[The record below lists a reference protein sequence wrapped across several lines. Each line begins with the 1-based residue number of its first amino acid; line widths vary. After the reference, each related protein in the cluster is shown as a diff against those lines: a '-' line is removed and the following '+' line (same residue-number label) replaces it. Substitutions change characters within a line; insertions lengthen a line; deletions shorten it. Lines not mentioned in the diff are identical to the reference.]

1 MSFEIWIAFALA
13 SLVLAISPGPD
24 NLFVLMQSA
33 LHGRAAG
40 LWVVLGLCS
49 GLVVH
54 TTAVVIGVAAL
65 VQESPLAFNLL
76 KLAGAAY
83 LLWLAWGAWRAP
95 VGEGGPAE
103 VPAASPARLW
113 LRGVVMNLTNPK
125 VLIFFLALF
134 PQFLNAAAPAAPQLV
149 LMGATF
155 IVATLL
161 VFGGIAWVAG
171 TARDRLTRPAV
182 QRWLNRSAAGVFAA
196 LALRLAAADV

>member
-1 MSFEIWIAFALA
+1 MSYEIWIAFALA

-54 TTAVVIGVAAL
+54 TTAVVIGVATL
-65 VQESPLAFNLL
+65 IQQSPLAFNLL
-76 KLAGAAY
+76 KFAGAAY

-103 VPAASPARLW
+103 VPSASPLRLW

-134 PQFLNAAAPAAPQLV
+134 PQFLDPAAPATPQLMV
-149 LMGATF
+149 MGATF
-155 IVATLL
+155 IGATLL
-161 VFGGIAWVAG
+161 VFGAIAWMAG

-182 QRWLNRSAAGVFAA
+182 QRWLNRGAAGVFAA
-196 LALRLAAADV
+196 LALRLAAAEV

>member
-1 MSFEIWIAFALA
+1 MSYEIWIAFALA
-13 SLVLAISPGPD
+13 SLVLAVSPGPD

-54 TTAVVIGVAAL
+54 TTAVVVGVATL
-65 VQESPLAFNLL
+65 IQQSPLAFNLL
-76 KLAGAAY
+76 KFAGAAY

-103 VPAASPARLW
+103 VPSASPFRLW

-134 PQFLNAAAPAAPQLV
+134 PQFLDPASPAAPQLV
-149 LMGATF
+149 VMGATF
-155 IVATLL
+155 IASTLL
-161 VFGGIAWVAG
+161 VFGGIAWMAG

-182 QRWLNRSAAGVFAA
+182 QRWLNRGAAGVFAA
-196 LALRLAAADV
+196 LALRLAAAEV

>member
-1 MSFEIWIAFALA
+1 MSYEIWIAFALA

-54 TTAVVIGVAAL
+54 TTAVVIGVATL
-65 VQESPLAFNLL
+65 IQQSPLAFNLL
-76 KLAGAAY
+76 KFAGAAY

-95 VGEGGPAE
+95 VGEAGPAE
-103 VPAASPARLW
+103 VPSASPLRLW

-134 PQFLNAAAPAAPQLV
+134 PQFLDSAAPATPQLMV
-149 LMGATF
+149 MGATF
-155 IVATLL
+155 IGATLL
-161 VFGGIAWVAG
+161 VFGAIAWMAG

-182 QRWLNRSAAGVFAA
+182 QRWLNRGAAGVFTA
-196 LALRLAAADV
+196 LALRLAAAEI